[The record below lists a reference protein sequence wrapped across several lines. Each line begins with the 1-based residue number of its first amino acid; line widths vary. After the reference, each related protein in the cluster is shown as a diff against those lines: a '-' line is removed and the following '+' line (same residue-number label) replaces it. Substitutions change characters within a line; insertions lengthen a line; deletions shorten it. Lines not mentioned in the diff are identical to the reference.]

1 MVSFFTLITFILFL
15 IVFNN
20 SKFVDDEND
29 IEKRNCD
36 ISLNLDLSIRSSIIS
51 KRSKK
56 LKKFDSFLKLNK
68 NSIDFS

>member
-29 IEKRNCD
+29 IEKQNCD